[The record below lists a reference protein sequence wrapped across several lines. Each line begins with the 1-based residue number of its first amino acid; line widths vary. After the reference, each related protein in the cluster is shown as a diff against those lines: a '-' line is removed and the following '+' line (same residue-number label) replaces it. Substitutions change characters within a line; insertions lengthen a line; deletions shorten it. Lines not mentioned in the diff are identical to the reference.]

1 MTEEKLQ
8 RKLGLFPATNI
19 VVANMIGAGIFTT
32 SGLLIAGLNDPILM
46 MVLWGVGGIIALCG
60 ALSYGEL
67 GAAMPGAGG
76 EYLFL
81 SKLYHPLA
89 GFLSGWVSFMV
100 GFSAP
105 IAASAL
111 GFSEYFCRAVPGLSA
126 ALDNAGIINPAVT
139 GKILAVSII
148 LIFTFIH
155 YRGIKYGARI
165 QNILTLLK
173 IALIVILL
181 IAGFTSGKG
190 DMSHFTEGSKL
201 APGLAGWKTIA
212 LSLMWIMFAYSG
224 WNASTYL
231 GAEIKN
237 PSKTLPR
244 SLLYG
249 TGIVIILY
257 LGINLLYVYGI
268 NPDAMK
274 GVISV
279 GGLAMGNL
287 FGRSADILFSLLIA
301 FALFS
306 SLSAFI
312 IIGPRVYYS
321 MAKDG
326 LFFKSASRIH
336 KKYKVP
342 SNSIL
347 LQCIIAV
354 ILVLS
359 GTFEQV
365 LTYMGFAL
373 GIFPLLTVFGV
384 VKLRKGNPRAVRLP
398 GYPVTQFLFV
408 MTGILILGLSYLK
421 KPLESSIAILTVM
434 AGIPAYYIFKK
445 RNSISSGPTKNN
457 ILVEQPEMDT
467 VG

>member
-1 MTEEKLQ
+1 MMMENSLE

-32 SGLLIAGLNDPILM
+32 SGLLMAGLHDPVTMLIL
-46 MVLWGVGGIIALCG
+46 WAVGGFIALCG
-60 ALSYGEL
+60 AFSYGEL

-81 SKLYHPLA
+81 SRLYHPLF
-89 GFLSGWVSFMV
+89 GFLSGWISFIV

-111 GFSEYFCRAVPGLSA
+111 GFSEYFTRALPGFSIWVQDSGIMQPEMTKKVLS
-126 ALDNAGIINPAVT
+126 
-139 GKILAVSII
+139 VSVI

-155 YRGIKYGARI
+155 YTGIKYGARI
-165 QNILTLLK
+165 QNVLTILK
-173 IALIVILL
+173 ILLIVILL
-181 IAGFTSGKG
+181 TAGFASGKG
-190 DMSHFTEGSKL
+190 DFSNFAGGGKIPE
-201 APGLAGWKTIA
+201 GLAGWKTMG

-231 GAEIKN
+231 GAEIRN
-237 PSKTLPR
+237 PGKTLPS
-244 SLLYG
+244 SLIYG
-249 TGIVIILY
+249 TGIVTFLY
-257 LGINLLYVYGI
+257 LGINAFYIYGI
-268 NPDAMK
+268 KPEEMK

-287 FGRSADILFSLLIA
+287 FGKSAEILFSILIA

-312 IIGPRVYYS
+312 ILGPRVYYS

-326 LFFKSASRIH
+326 LFFKSVARIH
-336 KKYKVP
+336 NKFHVP

-347 LQCIIAV
+347 LQGLIAIILAF
-354 ILVLS
+354 S

-373 GIFPLLTVFGV
+373 GIFPLLTVAGV
-384 VKLRKGNPRAVRLP
+384 WKLRKTNSEAIRLKGFP
-398 GYPVTQFLFV
+398 FTQIIYLLAGF
-408 MTGILILGLSYLK
+408 LILLLSFLER
-421 KPLESSIAILTVM
+421 PMESSVALLTVV
-434 AGIPAYYIFKK
+434 AGIPAFYFFR
-445 RNSISSGPTKNN
+445 RNSKAG
-457 ILVEQPEMDT
+457 
-467 VG
+467 G

>member
-1 MTEEKLQ
+1 MAEENLQ

-19 VVANMIGAGIFTT
+19 VIANMIGAGIFTT
-32 SGLLIAGLNDPILM
+32 SGLLMAGLNSPVLMIIL
-46 MVLWGVGGIIALCG
+46 WAVGGIIALCG

-81 SKLYHPLA
+81 SRIYHPLF
-89 GFLSGWVSFMV
+89 GFLSGWVSFIV

-105 IAASAL
+105 IAASAM
-111 GFSEYFCRAVPGLSA
+111 GFSEYFCRAVPAMPEWISS
-126 ALDNAGIINPAVT
+126 AGIMNEVWLKKLIS
-139 GKILAVSII
+139 VSII

-155 YRGIKYGARI
+155 YRGIKAGARI
-165 QNILTLLK
+165 QNLLTILK
-173 IALIVILL
+173 VLL
-181 IAGFTSGKG
+181 IGVLLVAGFSSAEGT
-190 DMSHFTEGSKL
+190 FTNFSREKL
-201 APGLAGWKTIA
+201 VNPGFAGWKTIG

-237 PSKTLPR
+237 PVKTLPR
-244 SLLYG
+244 SLIYG
-249 TGIVIILY
+249 TGIVVFIY
-257 LGINLLYVYGI
+257 LALNVLYVYGI
-268 NPDAMK
+268 NPEQMK

-287 FGRSADILFSLLIA
+287 FGQSAEILFSLLIG
-301 FALFS
+301 FVLFS

-326 LFFKSASRIH
+326 LFFKSVARIH
-336 KKYKVP
+336 PRFGVP

-347 LQCIIAV
+347 LQCLIAC
-354 ILVLS
+354 ILALS
-359 GTFEQV
+359 GSFEQV

-373 GIFPLLTVFGV
+373 GIFPILTVAGV
-384 VKLRKGNPRAVRLP
+384 FLLRKSDPNALRLP
-398 GYPVTQFLFV
+398 GFPLVQVVYIAVGIMILLLSFLER
-408 MTGILILGLSYLK
+408 
-421 KPLESSIAILTVM
+421 PAESSIALGTVLI
-434 AGIPAYYIFKK
+434 GIPMYFIFK
-445 RNSISSGPTKNN
+445 RISEKTR
-457 ILVEQPEMDT
+457 
-467 VG
+467 

>member
-1 MTEEKLQ
+1 MAEEKLE

-32 SGLLIAGLNDPILM
+32 SGLLMSGLNNPILM
-46 MVLWGVGGIIALCG
+46 LILWAAGGIIALCG

-81 SKLYHPLA
+81 SRLFHPVF

-111 GFSEYFCRAVPGLSA
+111 GFSEYFTRAVP
-126 ALDNAGIINPAVT
+126 ALPAWLQNAGIMDPEFT
-139 GKILAVSII
+139 KKCLAITVI

-155 YRGIKYGARI
+155 YRGIKYGAKI
-165 QNILTLLK
+165 QNVLTLLK
-173 IALIVILL
+173 VLLIVILL
-181 IAGFTSGKG
+181 TAGFSSGKG
-190 DMSHFTEGSKL
+190 DFSNFTEGGSL
-201 APGLAGWKTIA
+201 PSGFPGLKTIG

-231 GAEIKN
+231 GAEILN
-237 PSKTLPR
+237 PVKTLPR

-249 TGIVIILY
+249 TGIVILLY
-257 LGINLLYVYGI
+257 LGINILYVYGI
-268 NPDAMK
+268 KPDEMK

-287 FGRSADILFSLLIA
+287 FGKPAEVLFSILIS

-326 LFFKSASRIH
+326 LFFKSVARIH
-336 KKYKVP
+336 KKFHVP

-347 LQCIIAV
+347 LQCLIAV
-354 ILVLS
+354 ILALS

-373 GIFPLLTVFGV
+373 GIFPLLTILGV
-384 VKLRKGNPRAVRLP
+384 WKLRKTNPSALRLK
-398 GYPVTQFLFV
+398 GFPVTQIIYIT
-408 MTGILILGLSYLK
+408 TGVLILVLSYMER
-421 KPLESSIAILTVM
+421 PVESSIAIMTVLI
-434 AGIPAYYIFKK
+434 GIPAYYLFKK
-445 RNSISSGPTKNN
+445 RNTTI
-457 ILVEQPEMDT
+457 
-467 VG
+467 

>member
-1 MTEEKLQ
+1 MAEENLQ

-19 VVANMIGAGIFTT
+19 VIANMIGAGIFTT
-32 SGLLIAGLNDPILM
+32 SGLLMAGLNNPVLM
-46 MVLWGVGGIIALCG
+46 VGLWAVGGVIALCG

-81 SKLYHPLA
+81 SKIYHPIF
-89 GFLSGWVSFMV
+89 GFLSGWVSFIV

-105 IAASAL
+105 IAASAM
-111 GFSEYFCRAVPGLSA
+111 GFSEYFLRAVPGFSGWLASS
-126 ALDNAGIINPAVT
+126 GIMNEVWT
-139 GKILAVSII
+139 KKIISVSII

-155 YRGIKYGARI
+155 YRGIKTGARI
-165 QNILTLLK
+165 QNLLTVLK
-173 IALIVILL
+173 VLL
-181 IAGFTSGKG
+181 IAVLLFAGFSSANGSFANF
-190 DMSHFTEGSKL
+190 SHEKL
-201 APGLAGWKTIA
+201 LNTGFANWKTIG

-237 PSKTLPR
+237 PVKILPR
-244 SLLYG
+244 SLIYG
-249 TGIVIILY
+249 TGIVVIIY
-257 LGINLLYVYGI
+257 LALNILYVYGI
-268 NPDAMK
+268 NPEQMK

-287 FGRSADILFSLLIA
+287 FGKPAEVLFSLLIG

-326 LFFKSASRIH
+326 LFFKSVARIH
-336 KKYKVP
+336 PRFQVP

-347 LQCIIAV
+347 LQCLIAC
-354 ILVLS
+354 ILALS
-359 GTFEQV
+359 GSFEQV

-373 GIFPLLTVFGV
+373 GIFPVLTVAGV
-384 VKLRKGNPRAVRLP
+384 FRLRVSNPGALRIAGFP
-398 GYPVTQFLFV
+398 ITQIIYIAAGIMILALSFLER
-408 MTGILILGLSYLK
+408 
-421 KPLESSIAILTVM
+421 PAESSIALATV
-434 AGIPAYYIFKK
+434 AVGIPAYYIFR
-445 RNSISSGPTKNN
+445 RNSLKSS
-457 ILVEQPEMDT
+457 E
-467 VG
+467 

>member
-1 MTEEKLQ
+1 MPDSLPEKEISS
-8 RKLGLFPATNI
+8 N
-19 VVANMIGAGIFTT
+19 
-32 SGLLIAGLNDPILM
+32 
-46 MVLWGVGGIIALCG
+46 
-60 ALSYGEL
+60 
-67 GAAMPGAGG
+67 
-76 EYLFL
+76 
-81 SKLYHPLA
+81 
-89 GFLSGWVSFMV
+89 
-100 GFSAP
+100 FS
-105 IAASAL
+105 
-111 GFSEYFCRAVPGLSA
+111 
-126 ALDNAGIINPAVT
+126 
-139 GKILAVSII
+139 
-148 LIFTFIH
+148 
-155 YRGIKYGARI
+155 
-165 QNILTLLK
+165 
-173 IALIVILL
+173 
-181 IAGFTSGKG
+181 
-190 DMSHFTEGSKL
+190 EGSKL
-201 APGLAGWKTIA
+201 PTGLAGWKTIG

-268 NPDAMK
+268 NPDEMK

-287 FGRSADILFSLLIA
+287 FGKSADILFSLMIA

-306 SLSAFI
+306 SLSAFL

-326 LFFKSASRIH
+326 LFFKSVAVVH
-336 KKYKVP
+336 KKFGVP

-373 GIFPLLTVFGV
+373 GIFPILTVLGV
-384 VKLRKGNPRAVRLP
+384 WKLRKNNPDALRLP
-398 GYPVTQFLFV
+398 GFPVTQILYLMAGF
-408 MTGILILGLSYLK
+408 LILFLSYLER
-421 KPLESSIAILTVM
+421 PVESSIALLTVI

-445 RNSISSGPTKNN
+445 SSS
-457 ILVEQPEMDT
+457 
-467 VG
+467 

>member
-1 MTEEKLQ
+1 MAEDNLQ

-19 VVANMIGAGIFTT
+19 VIANMIGAGIFTT
-32 SGLLIAGLNDPILM
+32 SGLLMAGLNNPLLM
-46 MVLWGVGGIIALCG
+46 LALWIIGGIIAICG

-81 SKLYHPLA
+81 SRLYHPVF
-89 GFLSGWVSFMV
+89 GFLSGWVSFIV

-105 IAASAL
+105 IAASAM
-111 GFSEYFCRAVPGLSA
+111 GFSEYFCRALPVIPGWFVS
-126 ALDNAGIINPAVT
+126 AGIMDPSAT
-139 GKILAVSII
+139 KTFLSVSVI

-155 YRGIKYGARI
+155 YHGIKSGALI

-173 IALIVILL
+173 VSLILFLL
-181 IAGFTSGKG
+181 LAGFLSGKG
-190 DMSHFTEGSKL
+190 DTSNFSSGGGVSS
-201 APGLAGWKTIA
+201 GLAGWKTIG

-224 WNASTYL
+224 WNSSTYL

-237 PSKTLPR
+237 PSKILPR
-244 SLLYG
+244 SLIIG
-249 TGIVIILY
+249 TGIVILLY
-257 LGINLLYVYGI
+257 LGINVLYVYGI
-268 NPDAMK
+268 NPDDMK
-274 GVISV
+274 GVISI

-287 FGRSADILFSLLIA
+287 FGPSADTLFSLLIS

-326 LFFKSASRIH
+326 LFFKSVARIH
-336 KKYKVP
+336 PKFHVP

-347 LQCIIAV
+347 LQCMIAIILA
-354 ILVLS
+354 LS
-359 GTFEQV
+359 GTFDQI

-373 GIFPLLTVFGV
+373 GIFPILTVISV
-384 VKLRKGNPRAVRLP
+384 IKLRKDNPSALRLA
-398 GYPVTQFLFV
+398 GYPFTQILYVT
-408 MTGILILGLSYLK
+408 TGVLILVLSFMER
-421 KPLESSIAILTVM
+421 PVESSIASFTVLI
-434 AGIPAYYIFKK
+434 GIPVYYIFKK
-445 RNSISSGPTKNN
+445 SGADK
-457 ILVEQPEMDT
+457 I
-467 VG
+467 

>member
-1 MTEEKLQ
+1 MAEETLQ

-32 SGLLIAGLNDPILM
+32 SGLLLAGLKDPLLMLIL
-46 MVLWGVGGIIALCG
+46 WAVGGVIAICG

-81 SKLYHPLA
+81 SKLYHPLF

-111 GFSEYFCRAVPGLSA
+111 GFSEYFNRAVPGFSIWLN
-126 ALDNAGIINPAVT
+126 DAGISNPHTT
-139 GKILAVSII
+139 GKLIAMSVI

-165 QNILTLLK
+165 QNILTILK
-173 IALIVILL
+173 VALIVILL
-181 IAGFTSGKG
+181 VAGFSSGQG
-190 DMSHFTEGSKL
+190 DFSNLSAGSKL
-201 APGLAGWKTIA
+201 PGGLASWKTIA

-237 PSKTLPR
+237 PTRTLPM

-249 TGIVIILY
+249 TGIVMVLY
-257 LGINLLYVYGI
+257 LLINLLYIYGI
-268 NPDAMK
+268 HPDEMK

-287 FGRSADILFSLLIA
+287 FGKSADILFSLLIA

-306 SLSAFI
+306 SLSAFL

-326 LFFKSASRIH
+326 LFFSSVAKVH
-336 KKYKVP
+336 KKFGVP
-342 SNSIL
+342 SNSIV
-347 LQCIIAV
+347 LQCIIALV
-354 ILVLS
+354 LVLS

-373 GIFPLLTVFGV
+373 GIFPIMTVLGV
-384 VKLRKGNPRAVRLP
+384 WRLRKREPGSLRLK
-398 GYPVTQFLFV
+398 GFPVTQIIYLISGF
-408 MTGILILGLSYLK
+408 LILFLSYLER
-421 KPLESSIAILTVM
+421 PVESSIALMTVVI
-434 AGIPAYYIFKK
+434 GIPAYYIFK
-445 RNSISSGPTKNN
+445 RTNN
-457 ILVEQPEMDT
+457 KS
-467 VG
+467 

>member
-1 MTEEKLQ
+1 MAEEKLQ

-19 VVANMIGAGIFTT
+19 VIANMIGAGIFTT
-32 SGLLIAGLNDPILM
+32 SGLLMAGLNDPVLMLIL
-46 MVLWGVGGIIALCG
+46 WAVGGVIALCG

-67 GAAMPGAGG
+67 GSAMPGAGG

-81 SKLYHPLA
+81 SRIYHPLF

-111 GFSEYFCRAVPGLSA
+111 GFSEYFSRAVPGFSA
-126 ALDNAGIINPAVT
+126 WLENSGIMGPDLTKKIIAVT
-139 GKILAVSII
+139 II
-148 LIFTFIH
+148 IIFTFIH
-155 YRGIKYGARI
+155 YRGIKYGAKI
-165 QNILTLLK
+165 QNVLTLLK
-173 IALIVILL
+173 VLLITILL
-181 IAGFTSGKG
+181 VAGFSSGNG
-190 DMSHFTEGSKL
+190 NLANFSEGGKVM
-201 APGLAGWKTIA
+201 PGFAGWKTIG

-237 PSKTLPR
+237 PSKILPG
-244 SLLYG
+244 SLIYG
-249 TGIVIILY
+249 TVIVIILY
-257 LGINLLYVYGI
+257 LGINVLYVYGI
-268 NPDAMK
+268 KPEEMK
-274 GVISV
+274 DVISI

-287 FGRSADILFSLLIA
+287 FGKSAEILFSLLIA

-326 LFFKSASRIH
+326 LFFKSVAKIH
-336 KKYKVP
+336 KRFQVP

-347 LQCIIAV
+347 LQCLIAV
-354 ILVLS
+354 ILALS

-373 GIFPLLTVFGV
+373 GIFPVLTISGVF
-384 VKLRKGNPRAVRLP
+384 KLRKTHPEALKLP
-398 GYPVTQFLFV
+398 GYPFTQIIYLIV
-408 MTGILILGLSYLK
+408 GIMILILSFMER
-421 KPLESSIAILTVM
+421 PVESSIASLTVIV
-434 AGIPAYYIFKK
+434 GIPAYYIFKK
-445 RNSISSGPTKNN
+445 TVQDRSGIAT
-457 ILVEQPEMDT
+457 
-467 VG
+467 

>member
-1 MTEEKLQ
+1 MAEENLQ

-19 VVANMIGAGIFTT
+19 VIANMIGAGIFTT
-32 SGLLIAGLNDPILM
+32 SGLLMAGLNNPVLM
-46 MVLWGVGGIIALCG
+46 VGLWAVGGVIALCG

-81 SKLYHPLA
+81 SKIYHPIF
-89 GFLSGWVSFMV
+89 GFLSGWVSFIV

-105 IAASAL
+105 IAASAM
-111 GFSEYFCRAVPGLSA
+111 GFSEYFLRAVPGFSGWLASS
-126 ALDNAGIINPAVT
+126 GIMNEVWT
-139 GKILAVSII
+139 KKIISVSII

-155 YRGIKYGARI
+155 YRGIKTGARI
-165 QNILTLLK
+165 QNLLTVLK
-173 IALIVILL
+173 VLL
-181 IAGFTSGKG
+181 IAVLLFAGFSSANGSFANF
-190 DMSHFTEGSKL
+190 SHEKL
-201 APGLAGWKTIA
+201 PNTGFANWKTIG

-237 PSKTLPR
+237 PVKILPR
-244 SLLYG
+244 SLIYG
-249 TGIVIILY
+249 TGIVVIIY
-257 LGINLLYVYGI
+257 LALNILYVYGI
-268 NPDAMK
+268 NPEQMK

-287 FGRSADILFSLLIA
+287 FGKPAEVLFSLLIG

-326 LFFKSASRIH
+326 LFFKSVARIH
-336 KKYKVP
+336 PRFQVP

-347 LQCIIAV
+347 LQCLIAC
-354 ILVLS
+354 ILALS
-359 GTFEQV
+359 GSFEQV

-373 GIFPLLTVFGV
+373 GIFPVLTVAGV
-384 VKLRKGNPRAVRLP
+384 FRLRAYNPGALRIA
-398 GYPVTQFLFV
+398 GFPVTQIIYIAAGIMILVLSFLER
-408 MTGILILGLSYLK
+408 
-421 KPLESSIAILTVM
+421 PAESSIALATV
-434 AGIPAYYIFKK
+434 AVGIPAYYIFR
-445 RNSISSGPTKNN
+445 RNSLKS
-457 ILVEQPEMDT
+457 PE
-467 VG
+467 

>member
-1 MTEEKLQ
+1 MSTTDEKLP

-19 VVANMIGAGIFTT
+19 VVANMVGAGIFTT
-32 SGLLIAGLNDPILM
+32 SGLILAGLNNPILM
-46 MVLWGVGGIIALCG
+46 LGLWAIGGVIAICG

-67 GAAMPGAGG
+67 GAVIPGAGG

-81 SKLYHPLA
+81 SKLYNPLF

-111 GFSEYFCRAVPGLSA
+111 GFSEYFCRAVPGVSVMMEKT
-126 ALDNAGIINPAVT
+126 GIIHPVLTQKLIA
-139 GKILAVSII
+139 ISII

-155 YRGIKYGARI
+155 YRGIKQGARI
-165 QNILTLLK
+165 QNVLTILK
-173 IALIVILL
+173 ITLIVILL
-181 IAGFTSGKG
+181 VAGFTSGKG
-190 DMSHFTEGSKL
+190 DMSNFHRGGSL
-201 APGLAGWKTIA
+201 APGLAGWKTMG

-237 PSKTLPR
+237 PSKILPR

-249 TGIVIILY
+249 TGIVILLY
-257 LGINLLYVYGI
+257 LGLNILYVYSI
-268 NPDAMK
+268 DPNKMK

-287 FGRSADILFSLLIA
+287 FGRSADVISSILIA

-326 LFFKSASRIH
+326 LFFKSVAKIH
-336 KKYKVP
+336 EKYQVP

-347 LQCIIAV
+347 LQCVIAV
-354 ILVLS
+354 VLVLS

-373 GIFPLLTVFGV
+373 GIFPILTVFSV
-384 VKLRKGNPRAVRLP
+384 IKLRKENPGCVRLP
-398 GYPVTQFLFV
+398 GYPITQIIYIS
-408 MTGILILGLSYLK
+408 TGLLILVLAYLER
-421 KPLESSIAILTVM
+421 PMESSVATLTVI

-445 RNSISSGPTKNN
+445 VNGPSSN
-457 ILVEQPEMDT
+457 
-467 VG
+467 

>member
-1 MTEEKLQ
+1 MKIKDEKLKRQ
-8 RKLGLFPATNI
+8 LGLFPATNI

-32 SGLLIAGLNDPILM
+32 SGLLMAGLHDPILM
-46 MVLWGVGGIIALCG
+46 MVLWVVGGIIAICG

-81 SKLYHPLA
+81 SKLYSPLY

-111 GFSEYFCRAVPGLSA
+111 GFSQYFCRAVPGLSA
-126 ALDNAGIINPAVT
+126 WLDKAGIMNPSWT
-139 GKILAVSII
+139 GKLIAISII

-155 YRGIKYGARI
+155 YRGIKHGARI
-165 QNILTLLK
+165 QNVLTVLK
-173 IALIVILL
+173 VALIMTLL

-190 DMSHFTEGSKL
+190 DMGNFSKGTNI
-201 APGLAGWKTIA
+201 ASGFAGWKTIG

-231 GAEIKN
+231 GSEIKN
-237 PSKTLPR
+237 PAKILPR

-249 TGIVIILY
+249 TFIVIVLY
-257 LGINLLYVYGI
+257 LAINMLYIYSI
-268 NPDAMK
+268 NPEAMK

-287 FGRSADILFSLLIA
+287 FGKSADILFSLLIA

-326 LFFKSASRIH
+326 LFFKAAASIH
-336 KKYKVP
+336 PRFQVP

-347 LQCIIAV
+347 LQCVIAV
-354 ILVLS
+354 VMVLS

-373 GIFPLLTVFGV
+373 GIFPIMAVFSV
-384 VKLRKGNPRAVRLP
+384 IRLRRENPDAMRLP
-398 GYPVTQFLFV
+398 GYPLTQIIYIL
-408 MTGILILGLSYLK
+408 TGLIILGLSYAER
-421 KPLESSIAILTVM
+421 PIESSIAALTVI

-445 RNSISSGPTKNN
+445 RMSLSG
-457 ILVEQPEMDT
+457 E
-467 VG
+467 

>member
-1 MTEEKLQ
+1 MSGEILE

-32 SGLLIAGLNDPILM
+32 SGLLMSGLNNPVLMLIL
-46 MVLWGVGGIIALCG
+46 WAVGGIIALCG

-81 SKLYHPLA
+81 SKLYHPVF
-89 GFLSGWVSFMV
+89 GFLSGWVSFIV

-111 GFSEYFCRAVPGLSA
+111 GFSEYFSRAVPGFAFWLHNS
-126 ALDNAGIINPAVT
+126 GIMEPGATKKV
-139 GKILAVSII
+139 LAVSII

-165 QNILTLLK
+165 QNVLTLLK
-173 IALIVILL
+173 ILLIVILL
-181 IAGFTSGKG
+181 TAGFSSGKG
-190 DMSHFTEGSKL
+190 DISNFAKGGIMPS
-201 APGLAGWKTIA
+201 GLSGWKTIG

-237 PSKTLPR
+237 PARNLPG
-244 SLLYG
+244 SLVGGTIIVLLLYMG
-249 TGIVIILY
+249 L
-257 LGINLLYVYGI
+257 NMLYVYGI
-268 NPDAMK
+268 EPESMK

-287 FGRSADILFSLLIA
+287 FGKSAEILFSILIS

-326 LFFKSASRIH
+326 LFFKSAAKIH
-336 KKYKVP
+336 KKFQVP

-347 LQCIIAV
+347 LQCLIAV

-373 GIFPLLTVFGV
+373 GIFPVLAVIGIW
-384 VKLRKGNPRAVRLP
+384 KLRRSNPEALRIKRF
-398 GYPVTQFLFV
+398 PVTQVIYIAAGLL
-408 MTGILILGLSYLK
+408 ILILSFLER
-421 KPLESSIAILTVM
+421 PVESSIALLTVV
-434 AGIPAYYIFKK
+434 AGIPFYFIFK
-445 RNSISSGPTKNN
+445 SKN
-457 ILVEQPEMDT
+457 LK
-467 VG
+467 

>member
-1 MTEEKLQ
+1 MTEEKLE

-32 SGLLIAGLNDPILM
+32 SGLLMAGLNNPVLLIILW
-46 MVLWGVGGIIALCG
+46 VAGGLIALCG

-81 SKLYHPLA
+81 SKLYSPIF
-89 GFLSGWVSFMV
+89 GFLSGWVSFIV

-111 GFSEYFCRAVPGLSA
+111 GFSEYFTRAIPGLEIW
-126 ALDNAGIINPAVT
+126 LQNNGIMGPVFT
-139 GKILAVSII
+139 GKILAVSVI

-165 QNILTLLK
+165 QNALTLLK
-173 IALIVILL
+173 ILLIVILL
-181 IAGFTSGKG
+181 IAGFSSGKG
-190 DMSHFTEGSKL
+190 DFSNFTKGGSL
-201 APGLAGWKTIA
+201 LPGLAGWKTA
-212 LSLMWIMFAYSG
+212 GLSLMWIMFAYSG

-237 PSKTLPR
+237 PSRNLPG
-244 SLLYG
+244 SLIYG
-249 TGIVIILY
+249 TIIVMVLY
-257 LGINLLYVYGI
+257 IGLNVLYVYGI
-268 NPDAMK
+268 SPDSMK

-287 FGRSADILFSLLIA
+287 FGKSAEVLFSILIA

-336 KKYKVP
+336 KKFQVP

-347 LQCIIAV
+347 LQCLIAV
-354 ILVLS
+354 ILVMS

-373 GIFPLLTVFGV
+373 GIFPVLAVLGV
-384 VKLRKGNPRAVRLP
+384 WKLRKNNPGALKIK
-398 GYPVTQFLFV
+398 GFPVPQIIYVAAGIMILVLSFLQRP
-408 MTGILILGLSYLK
+408 T
-421 KPLESSIAILTVM
+421 ESSIALLTVVI
-434 AGIPAYYIFKK
+434 GIPVYFIFKK
-445 RNSISSGPTKNN
+445 TDYSSH
-457 ILVEQPEMDT
+457 I
-467 VG
+467 